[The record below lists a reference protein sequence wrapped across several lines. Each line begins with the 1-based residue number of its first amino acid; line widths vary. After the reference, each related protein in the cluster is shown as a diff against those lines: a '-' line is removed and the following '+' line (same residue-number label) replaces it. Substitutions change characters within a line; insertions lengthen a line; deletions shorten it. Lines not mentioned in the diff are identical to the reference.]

1 MKPVNLKPI
10 SLSATFM
17 DLDFT
22 TPDDV
27 TITVDDIILQAKDAL
42 SIFEES
48 PKMEEL
54 RDDVNDMVV
63 ENSNTQL
70 VVNPIVPKSSN
81 SVSLLS
87 PVSLIDENF
96 DDADSNDDDESTLMN
111 DHMLND
117 EEESGENENL
127 ADDVRDYAEF
137 LVQSYLPIGLRNVL
151 PRDSELPNK
160 LNLYLTELYVRD
172 IMRLQDQVGL
182 KSALEF
188 PQFSLVDKITN
199 GELPSGFDF
208 DTYRFKLQGV
218 KPSTKIHELEY
229 QLIQSSFKELAT
241 VASSTILNKDVKHV
255 ICTVVNVNQVLTSD
269 ELQCIIY
276 MLR

>member
-22 TPDDV
+22 MSDDV
-27 TITVDDIILQAKDAL
+27 TITIDDIIVQAKDVL

-48 PKMEEL
+48 LTVEEF
-54 RDDVNDMVV
+54 RDDENDTVV
-63 ENSNTQL
+63 ENSHTQL

-96 DDADSNDDDESTLMN
+96 DDDSNDDEESTLMN
-111 DHMLND
+111 NHMLND
-117 EEESGENENL
+117 EDDSSEHENL

-151 PRDSELPNK
+151 PRDNELPSK

-182 KSALEF
+182 ESALEF
-188 PQFSLVDKITN
+188 PQFALIDKITN
-199 GELPSGFDF
+199 GELPIGFDF
-208 DTYRFKLQGV
+208 DTYKFKLQGV
-218 KPSTKIHELEY
+218 KLTTKIHELEY
-229 QLIQSSFKELAT
+229 QLIQSSFKELAL
-241 VASSTILNKDVKHV
+241 VASDTILNKDVKHV

>member
-96 DDADSNDDDESTLMN
+96 DDADINDDDESTLMN

-255 ICTVVNVNQVLTSD
+255 ICTVVNVNQVLTSN

-276 MLR
+276 VLV

>member
-54 RDDVNDMVV
+54 RDGVDDTVV
-63 ENSNTQL
+63 ENSHTQL
-70 VVNPIVPKSSN
+70 VVNPVVPVSSK

-96 DDADSNDDDESTLMN
+96 DDEN
-111 DHMLND
+111 ND
-117 EEESGENENL
+117 EELSLNDDVLDDENDLGDNENL
-127 ADDVRDYAEF
+127 ADEVRDYAEF

-151 PRDSELPNK
+151 PRDNELPSK

-188 PQFSLVDKITN
+188 PQFSLIDKITN

-241 VASSTILNKDVKHV
+241 VASSTILNNDVKHV
-255 ICTVVNVNQVLTSD
+255 VCAVVNVNQVLTSD

-276 MLR
+276 MLQ

>member
-63 ENSNTQL
+63 ENSHTQL

-96 DDADSNDDDESTLMN
+96 DDAGINDDDESTLMN

-172 IMRLQDQVGL
+172 IMRLQDQMGL

-199 GELPSGFDF
+199 GELPNGFDF
-208 DTYRFKLQGV
+208 DTYKFKLQGV

-255 ICTVVNVNQVLTSD
+255 VCTVVNVNQVLTSD

-276 MLR
+276 LLQ

>member
-54 RDDVNDMVV
+54 KDDVNDVSV
-63 ENSNTQL
+63 ENSHTQL

-96 DDADSNDDDESTLMN
+96 DDASSNDDEESMLMN
-111 DHMLND
+111 EHMFND
-117 EEESGENENL
+117 EDNSSENENL
-127 ADDVRDYAEF
+127 ADDVREYAEF

-151 PRDSELPNK
+151 PRDNELPNK

-188 PQFSLVDKITN
+188 PQFSLVDEITN
-199 GELPSGFDF
+199 GELPTGFDF
-208 DTYRFKLQGV
+208 DTYKFKLQGV

-255 ICTVVNVNQVLTSD
+255 VCAVVNVNQVLTSY

-276 MLR
+276 LLQ

>member
-27 TITVDDIILQAKDAL
+27 MITVDDIILQAKDAL

-63 ENSNTQL
+63 ENSHTQL
-70 VVNPIVPKSSN
+70 VVNPVVPVSSK

-96 DDADSNDDDESTLMN
+96 DDSGEDELLLNDNVLDDEDDL
-111 DHMLND
+111 
-117 EEESGENENL
+117 GENENF
-127 ADDVRDYAEF
+127 ADDVREYAEF

-151 PRDSELPNK
+151 PRDNELPSK

-199 GELPSGFDF
+199 GELPTGFEF
-208 DTYRFKLQGV
+208 DTYKFKLQGV

-229 QLIQSSFKELAT
+229 QLIQSSFKELAL
-241 VASSTILNKDVKHV
+241 VASSTILNKDVKQV
-255 ICTVVNVNQVLTSD
+255 VCTVVNVNQVLTSD

>member
-10 SLSATFM
+10 SLSTTFM

-22 TPDDV
+22 MSDDV
-27 TITVDDIILQAKDAL
+27 TITIDDIITQAKDAL

-48 PKMEEL
+48 PTMEDL
-54 RDDVNDMVV
+54 RDDVNDTVV
-63 ENSNTQL
+63 ENSHTQL

-96 DDADSNDDDESTLMN
+96 DDADSNDDGESMLMN
-111 DHMLND
+111 KHMLND
-117 EEESGENENL
+117 EDDSSEHENL
-127 ADDVRDYAEF
+127 ADEVRDYAEL

-151 PRDSELPNK
+151 PKDNELPSK

-182 KSALEF
+182 ESALEF
-188 PQFSLVDKITN
+188 PQFALIDKITN

-208 DTYRFKLQGV
+208 DTYKFKLQGV
-218 KPSTKIHELEY
+218 KPTTKIHELEY
-229 QLIQSSFKELAT
+229 QLIQSSFKELAL
-241 VASSTILNKDVKHV
+241 VVSSTILNKDVKQV
-255 ICTVVNVNQVLTSD
+255 VCTVVNVNQVLTSD

>member
-22 TPDDV
+22 TPDDI
-27 TITVDDIILQAKDAL
+27 TITIDDIILQAKDAL

-54 RDDVNDMVV
+54 RDDVNDTVI
-63 ENSNTQL
+63 ENSHTQL

-96 DDADSNDDDESTLMN
+96 DDASSNDDEESMLMN
-111 DHMLND
+111 EHMFND
-117 EEESGENENL
+117 EDNSSENENL
-127 ADDVRDYAEF
+127 ADDVREYAEF

-151 PRDSELPNK
+151 PRDNELPNK

-172 IMRLQDQVGL
+172 IMRLQDQVGV

-188 PQFSLVDKITN
+188 PQFSLVDEITN
-199 GELPSGFDF
+199 GELPTGFDF
-208 DTYRFKLQGV
+208 DTYKFKLQGV

-255 ICTVVNVNQVLTSD
+255 VCAVVNVNQVLTSD

-276 MLR
+276 LLQ

>member
-17 DLDFT
+17 DFDFT
-22 TPDDV
+22 TPDDI
-27 TITVDDIILQAKDAL
+27 TITIDDIILQAKDAL

-54 RDDVNDMVV
+54 RDVVDDTVV
-63 ENSNTQL
+63 ENSHTQL
-70 VVNPIVPKSSN
+70 VVNPIAPKSSN

-96 DDADSNDDDESTLMN
+96 DDASINDDDESTLMN

-151 PRDSELPNK
+151 PRDNELPNK

-182 KSALEF
+182 ESSLEF

-199 GELPSGFDF
+199 GELPSGFEF
-208 DTYRFKLQGV
+208 DTYKFKLQGV
-218 KPSTKIHELEY
+218 KLSTKIHDLEY

-255 ICTVVNVNQVLTSD
+255 VCAVVNVNQVLTSD

-276 MLR
+276 MLQ

>member
-17 DLDFT
+17 DLDFI

-27 TITVDDIILQAKDAL
+27 TITVDDIILQAKDVL

-54 RDDVNDMVV
+54 RDDLNDVVV
-63 ENSNTQL
+63 ENSHTQL
-70 VVNPIVPKSSN
+70 VVNPVVPVSSK

-96 DDADSNDDDESTLMN
+96 DDSGEDELLLNDNVLDDEDDL
-111 DHMLND
+111 
-117 EEESGENENL
+117 GENENL
-127 ADDVRDYAEF
+127 ADDVREYAEF

-151 PRDSELPNK
+151 PRDNELPNK

-199 GELPSGFDF
+199 GELPTGFEF
-208 DTYRFKLQGV
+208 DTYKFKLQGV

-276 MLR
+276 MLQ